1 MRGCK
6 MKGWKFLMKKEGCE
20 QRGVQLA
27 ALLLGGLML
36 STAGAVSLDDCVEAA
51 LQQNPGLQG
60 TVHRIAA
67 ARAAADQARS
77 AYYPVLSLSG
87 NYSRTDN
94 PSQAFMM
101 ALNQRGLDMTDP
113 ALNVSDPADTDN
125 LRLSSS
131 ARYRLYDG
139 GQRRA
144 AHRMTQLSVD
154 AEQRAADVFRNQ
166 LIYQVMDGY
175 YRALQARDVV
185 LVRRETL
192 ESMQENLR
200 VAQERF
206 DAGSALITDVLNLDV
221 QVEQAREE
229 WIRAKHGLELAVHAL
244 NTAIGTEMATAANLA
259 APEESEVGGRKSEVG
274 EARLS
279 AEHPELMAARAML
292 DIREQGVRKSRRA
305 YAPTLNA
312 YGSVDWDSDV
322 SSDLEQSYLVGV
334 VAEWDLF
341 DGFRRRNELG
351 AARAQRAEARA
362 DYQQI
367 RNELQ
372 LGLRQAL
379 IRKQEAQERIAVTEA
394 GKTSATRALEITRDR
409 YQQGAATLSDL
420 LTAQTGL
427 TAMQTRNRAAFY
439 DYLTALA
446 NVKRA
451 QGQLIHVEGSCKTP
465 RRRGAPPSRTS
476 HLSPH
481 PPGRAELRETE
492 ANPTP
497 PSWPFQGRFCKSLID

>member
-6 MKGWKFLMKKEGCE
+6 MKGWKFLMKKEGCG

-125 LRLSSS
+125 LRLSSR

-259 APEESEVGGRKSEVG
+259 APEESEGGGQESEIGGRKSEVGGRKSEVG
-274 EARLS
+274 GPKSEVGEATLS

-341 DGFRRRNELG
+341 DGFRRRSELG
-351 AARAQRAEARA
+351 AARAQRAEAHT

-379 IRKQEAQERIAVTEA
+379 IRKQEAQERITVTEA
-394 GKTSATRALEITRDR
+394 GKTSATRALEVTRDR

-451 QGQLIHVEGSCKTP
+451 QGQLIHV
-465 RRRGAPPSRTS
+465 
-476 HLSPH
+476 
-481 PPGRAELRETE
+481 
-492 ANPTP
+492 
-497 PSWPFQGRFCKSLID
+497 D